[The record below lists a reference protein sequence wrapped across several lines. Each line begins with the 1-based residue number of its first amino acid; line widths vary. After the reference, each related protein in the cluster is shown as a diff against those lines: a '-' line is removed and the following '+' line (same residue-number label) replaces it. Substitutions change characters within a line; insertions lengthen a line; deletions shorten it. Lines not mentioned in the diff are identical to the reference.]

1 MREQSQ
7 HDSMLKA
14 FINNNYLHI
23 LLIKNSLGKHR
34 FGIVSELI
42 KDFF

>member
-14 FINNNYLHI
+14 FINNYLHI